1 MLLICYETNSPTHDT
16 FLFVII
22 QDFLVLKLSCIC
34 ISAST
39 PVPSLPIDMEILD
52 VISTSSDVIEDISSD
67 PDDMPHDF

>member
-1 MLLICYETNSPTHDT
+1 VLLICYETSSPAHDT

-39 PVPSLPIDMEILD
+39 PVPSFPIDMEILD

-67 PDDMPHDF
+67 PYDMPHDF

>member
-1 MLLICYETNSPTHDT
+1 
-16 FLFVII
+16 
-22 QDFLVLKLSCIC
+22 LSCIC

-67 PDDMPHDF
+67 PDDMSHDF